1 MRMVETRVIVTGAR
15 GQLGTDMASLLSEA
29 GYEVHAFG
37 REKLDFTNRGEV
49 LEVVE
54 ALRPDIIVHCGAYT
68 KVDQAETERELAE
81 QVNGRGSGYLA
92 EAAELVGAKLVYVS
106 TDYVFVG
113 TADEPIPESAA
124 TNPINVYGAS
134 KLLGETL
141 VKAATKRYFI
151 VRTSW
156 VYGLHGSN
164 FVKTMLTLGRQG
176 KPLTVVED
184 QFGSP
189 TFTVDLA
196 ESIWRLIQTDRYGT
210 YHVSNSGSCSWYEF
224 AQVIFEEAG
233 LKVELA
239 PVDSSRFVRPAQRP
253 AYSVLRHQSLSE
265 NGFPAMRNW
274 REGLKEFLALE
285 SKEVND
291 ENGTAVGRIG

>member
-1 MRMVETRVIVTGAR
+1 LRMVETKVIVTGAK

-37 REKLDFTNRGEV
+37 REKLDFTDRREV

-54 ALRPDIIVHCGAYT
+54 ALQPDIIVHCGAYT

-81 QVNGRGSGYLA
+81 RVNGHGSGYLA

-106 TDYVFVG
+106 TDYVFDG
-113 TADEPIPESAA
+113 TAVEPIPESAA

-141 VKAATKRYFI
+141 VKAAAKRYFI

-164 FVKTMLTLGRQG
+164 FVKTMLNLGRQG

-196 ESIWRLIQTDRYGT
+196 ECVLRLIQSDHYGT

-224 AQVIFEEAG
+224 AQAIFEEAG
-233 LKVELA
+233 MKVELA
-239 PVDSSRFVRPAQRP
+239 PVDSSRFIRPAQRP

-265 NGFPAMRNW
+265 NGFPPMRNW

-285 SKEVND
+285 SEEGND
-291 ENGTAVGRIG
+291 ENRTAVGRIG